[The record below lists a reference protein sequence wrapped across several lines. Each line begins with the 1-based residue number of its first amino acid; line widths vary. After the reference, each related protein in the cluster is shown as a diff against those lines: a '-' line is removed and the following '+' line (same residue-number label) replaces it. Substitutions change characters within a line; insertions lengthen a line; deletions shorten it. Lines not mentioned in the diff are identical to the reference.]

1 MKSKKIEYVCRALEP
16 MLQTAV
22 ADFPAVVLS
31 GPRQSGKTTLLK
43 EFLGS
48 QFGYVSLELLGT
60 RKIALQDPHSFLN
73 DNPPPVIIDEAHHVP
88 ELFSYIKERIDNNRH
103 VKGQYVLASSQDWL
117 LMKSVSQ
124 SLVGRAGILRLYSLS
139 KREID
144 GFPDR
149 AVPWETGLETQRGSK
164 IDDVE
169 MWGQLI
175 RGGFPEIAVNTEI
188 NLPLWH
194 AGYIQTYLEREAP
207 LIRNIKALD
216 TFQDFLTELAVQSG
230 QLLNLTDISSNLGI
244 SINTV
249 KAWLFV
255 LHATGQIMMIHPYF
269 MNAGRKLVKTP
280 KIYFTDVGTLCHLI
294 GMDEPKNLAL
304 SVNKGAVL
312 ETAVLSEIIRMLTSR
327 GIYPQVHFW
336 RTSSGKEV
344 DFIVQVQGKL
354 IPIEVKAN
362 KTPSESMIKG
372 INTFQQDY
380 KDRAGQGFLVHL
392 GNNRLPIGRNSIAIP
407 FSEF

>member
-1 MKSKKIEYVCRALEP
+1 MKSNKIEYVRRALEP
-16 MLQTAV
+16 MLKTAV
-22 ADFPAVVLS
+22 ADFPATVLS

-48 QFGYVSLELLGT
+48 QFGYVSLELLGI
-60 RKIALQDPHSFLN
+60 RKTALQDPHSFLN
-73 DNPPPVIIDEAHHVP
+73 DNPPPIIIDEAHYVP
-88 ELFSYIKERIDNNRH
+88 KLFSYIKERIDNNRH
-103 VKGQYVLASSQDWL
+103 VKGQYILASSHDWL
-117 LMKSVSQ
+117 LMKSVCQ

-149 AVPWETGLETQRGSK
+149 AAPWETGLGTQQGSK
-164 IDDVE
+164 IDDIQ
-169 MWGQLI
+169 MWSQLI
-175 RGGFPEIAVNTEI
+175 RGGFPEIAVNTEM

-194 AGYIQTYLEREAP
+194 AGYIQTYLERDIP
-207 LIRNIKALD
+207 LIRNIEALD
-216 TFQDFLTELAVQSG
+216 TFQDFLTVLAVRNG
-230 QLLNLTDISSNLGI
+230 QLLNLTDISSDLGI

-255 LHATGQIMMIHPYF
+255 LHATNQIMMIHPYF

-304 SVNKGAVL
+304 SVNKSAVL

-327 GIYPQVHFW
+327 GIDPRVHFW
-336 RTSSGKEV
+336 RTTSGKEV
-344 DFIVQVQGKL
+344 DFIVEIQGKL